1 MVYGSITLNRC
12 ERHGIIMEHLLEV
25 KNLQTSVVKQKTE
38 TNLTS
43 DVSFYI
49 DKGETVGI
57 VGESGCGKSVTAL
70 SIIQLLAKNVK
81 ITNGSVLFEGEDL
94 VKRTDKEMN
103 AIRGNDISM
112 IFQDT
117 MSALNPVF
125 TIGNQLVEAI
135 CTHQNLSK
143 EEARKE
149 AIQLLSNV
157 GLPRPE
163 KIMKEY
169 SFMLS
174 GGMRQRAMIAMALS
188 CSPKLLIA
196 DEPTTALDVTIQAQ
210 IVELIKKLRKEQNM
224 SVLLISH
231 DMGLIAEL
239 VDRVIVMYAGEIVE
253 ESNVYELFERP
264 MHPYTKAL
272 LDSIPKVEDEKS
284 RVLESIPGAV
294 PENYPEITCCRFST
308 RCKYAFDQCKK
319 EHPGLEEIEEKHF
332 VRCFAVDK
340 EGYFDARN

>member
-1 MVYGSITLNRC
+1 
-12 ERHGIIMEHLLEV
+12 MEHLLEV

-103 AIRGNDISM
+103 EVRGNDISM

-143 EEARKE
+143 EEARKQ

-163 KIMKEY
+163 KIMKEF

-210 IVELIKKLRKEQNM
+210 IVELIKKLKEEQNM

-253 ESNVYELFERP
+253 EANVFDLFERP

-272 LDSIPKVEDEKS
+272 LDSIPKVEDEKT
-284 RVLESIPGAV
+284 RVLESIPGSV
-294 PENYPEITCCRFST
+294 PENYQDITGCRFCS

-319 EHPGLEEIEEKHF
+319 EHPQLEDIEENHF
-332 VRCFAVDK
+332 VRCFAAKK
-340 EGYFDARN
+340 EGFFDARK

>member
-1 MVYGSITLNRC
+1 
-12 ERHGIIMEHLLEV
+12 MEHLLEV
-25 KNLQTSVVKQKTE
+25 KNLQTSVVKQKSE

-70 SIIQLLAKNVK
+70 SVIRLLTKNVK
-81 ITNGSVLFEGEDL
+81 ITKGNVLFEGEDL
-94 VKRTDKEMN
+94 VKRSDKEMN
-103 AIRGNDISM
+103 EVRGNDISM

-117 MSALNPVF
+117 LSALNPVF
-125 TIGNQLVEAI
+125 TIGNQLIEAI
-135 CTHQNLSK
+135 RTHKNISK
-143 EEARKE
+143 DEAYKE
-149 AIQLLSNV
+149 AVQLLLNV

-210 IVELIKKLRKEQNM
+210 IVELIKKLRVEQNM

-239 VDRVIVMYAGEIVE
+239 ADRVIVMYAGEIVE
-253 ESNVYELFERP
+253 EANVFDLFESP

-272 LDSIPKVEDEKS
+272 LNSIPKVEDEKNK
-284 RVLESIPGAV
+284 VLESIPGSV
-294 PENYPEITCCRFST
+294 PENYQEITACRFCS
-308 RCKYAFDQCKK
+308 RCKYAFDQCKQ
-319 EHPGLEEIEEKHF
+319 EHPQLKEIKDNHI
-332 VRCFAVDK
+332 VRCFAVEK
-340 EGYFDARN
+340 EGYFDDGES